1 LAQNL
6 KTEKELNKS
15 LDSQLFKLNL
25 KVSELKQMESSEVR
39 KLVKDNY

>member
-1 LAQNL
+1 MAQNL